1 MSERRRTALIVG
13 ASRGLGLGLAA
24 ELVRRGWHVIGTVRS
39 PDAGSKLM
47 RAVDSNGNLSVEN
60 VDVNDAA
67 AVDAFCRRLSGQKLD
82 LLFLNAGVT
91 GPDHQSV
98 DTVTEPEL
106 GALLMTNAVAPLR
119 IARSLLP
126 GVVDGGTVA
135 FMSSRMGSVADN
147 LTGRMD
153 LYRASKAALNMLTRS
168 FVVTNVGDRPV
179 SVLTLHP
186 GWVRTDMGGAEAPLS
201 IAQSVK
207 GLADVL
213 EAPRTAR
220 HQFLDYQGQELPW

>member
-1 MSERRRTALIVG
+1 MAMIVG

-24 ELVRRGWHVIGTVRS
+24 ELVRRGWRVTGTVRS
-39 PDAGSKLM
+39 PDAGGKLM
-47 RAVDSNGNLSVEN
+47 QSVGNSAGSLTVES
-60 VDVNDAA
+60 VDVNDASG
-67 AVDAFCRRLSGQKLD
+67 VDSFCKRLSGQQLD

-98 DTVTEPEL
+98 DTVTGPEL
-106 GALLMTNAVAPLR
+106 GTLLMTNAIAPLR

-126 GVVDGGTVA
+126 SVVDGGTVA

-168 FVVTNVGDRPV
+168 FAVTSVGDRPV

-201 IAQSVK
+201 VAQSVK